1 MKKVRFILSLLLVAA
16 MSVSFTACG
25 GSDDGADNGGGVNP
39 INNGSNGTYSQTD
52 LVGAWI
58 GYTSD
63 KSLAIVMGV
72 SQNGTGE
79 FYLFKA
85 GTSDYEQI
93 LHEEWSYQF
102 NTGNG
107 EFSVVYNSD
116 NTTETF
122 LVTNQTTNSFT
133 FYVNDTPF
141 YMERY
146 TDDNGGG
153 GNSSYTEYA
162 PENVSNCT
170 FIITHYQNYRI
181 YFTSNTTVRPA
192 YSYVPLPDADVTGGS
207 YTKTGPNTATVVIE
221 YRDNVTKQN
230 KSFNFDLTFTSS
242 TGGVHSETA
251 GIEEKFTI
259 EYEQYDDYIS
269 APEYIRYMKFTIS
282 SATGVINNWWQFG
295 AQYGTQAEITSYG
308 GNGSSVTYYR
318 HYANYFRNSNESAT
332 LTIFRQGYEGSST
345 HSTTYNLEFQT
356 SSSGRFTSSS
366 YSSFTGDTYKTSGTF
381 TLE

>member
-1 MKKVRFILSLLLVAA
+1 MLLLLLAA
-16 MSVSFTACG
+16 VFTFSACG
-25 GSDDGADNGGGVNP
+25 GDDGGGSSESGGDVTP
-39 INNGSNGTYSQTD
+39 SGSGTYSQAD
-52 LVGAWI
+52 LVGVWT
-58 GYTSD
+58 GFNSD
-63 KSLAIVMGV
+63 GSLAVVMGIY
-72 SQNGTGE
+72 QDGTGE
-79 FYLFKA
+79 LVLFRYEN
-85 GTSDYEQI
+85 SDYVQI
-93 LHEEWSYQF
+93 FDEKIKYQF
-102 NTGNG
+102 NTNSG
-107 EFSVVYNSD
+107 ELFVTYSD
-116 NTTETF
+116 NSTEKF
-122 LVTNQTTNSFT
+122 MITNQTYNSFT

-153 GNSSYTEYA
+153 NSSQTGYA

-230 KSFNFDLTFTSS
+230 KSFTFDLTFTSS

-366 YSSFTGDTYKTSGTF
+366 YSSFTGETYKTSGTF